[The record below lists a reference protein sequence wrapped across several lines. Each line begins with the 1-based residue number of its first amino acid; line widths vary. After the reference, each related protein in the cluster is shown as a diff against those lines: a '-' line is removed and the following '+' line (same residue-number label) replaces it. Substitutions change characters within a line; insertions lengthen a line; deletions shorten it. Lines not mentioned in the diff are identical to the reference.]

1 MTPVKRTIIGK
12 LNSLL
17 ARIIGSRNWEKLL
30 IYSAKSQNINLHTH
44 GLIQIGAVLELD
56 SNTNGEKYFVENI
69 LPLFIEPNSKPVL
82 FDVGANVGEY
92 SSILRQCY
100 AGAEIFSFEPVA
112 ETFEILSRTT
122 KGKDIKIF
130 NIGLSDD
137 TGMGELYNSE
147 NLSNNLITTAYKE
160 ALPDLFNIND
170 AKLIKFEKNT
180 LDNFCATNHITEID
194 FLKIDVEGHELAVLR
209 GAKTMLSGAKIKVIQ
224 FEFNAHNVYSRVF
237 LRDFYQLLEEFD
249 FFRLM
254 PRHLNRLGE
263 YNFRNEIFTLQ
274 NIIAVRTDLTPLLK
288 SQKDVIQ
295 DVG

>member
-1 MTPVKRTIIGK
+1 MTPVKQTIIGK
-12 LNSLL
+12 LNNVL

-44 GLIQIGAVLELD
+44 GLIQIGAVLGMD
-56 SNTNGEKYFVENI
+56 SNTNGEKYFIENI
-69 LPLFIEPNSKPVL
+69 LPLFIEPNTKPVL
-82 FDVGANVGEY
+82 FDVGANIGEY
-92 SSILRQCY
+92 SSILRHY
-100 AGAEIFSFEPVA
+100 YPGAEIFSFEPVA
-112 ETFEILSRTT
+112 KTFEILSRST

-147 NLSNNLITTAYKE
+147 SLSNNLITTAYRE

-180 LDNFCATNHITEID
+180 LDNFCTANDITGID
-194 FLKIDVEGHELAVLR
+194 FLKIDVEGHELAVLK
-209 GAKTMLSGAKIKVIQ
+209 GAKSLLSGGKIKVLQ

-237 LRDFYQLLEEFD
+237 LRDFYQLLEGFD

-254 PRHLNRLGE
+254 PRHLNRLGQ

-274 NIIAVRTDLTPLLK
+274 NIIAVRADLTPLLQ
-288 SQKDVIQ
+288 SRKDMIH
-295 DVG
+295 DVC